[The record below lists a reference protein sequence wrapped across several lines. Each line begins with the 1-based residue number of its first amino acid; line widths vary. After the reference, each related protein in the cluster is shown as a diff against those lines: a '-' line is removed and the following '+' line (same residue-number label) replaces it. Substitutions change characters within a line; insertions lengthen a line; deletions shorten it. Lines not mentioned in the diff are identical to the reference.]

1 MGFSAYFRPTKEF
14 VVSEEKLFTLH
25 KKTWPGAHCAA
36 FEVWHRATWVSWNMW
51 NISMLS
57 RRSFF
62 SFLAPI
68 FLMFLSGEVSWM
80 CQSGDFQVNLI
91 FESDKATICAKSH
104 TWQGFCFDQGL
115 LRWQPFLWQCDLSKR
130 GLCLKEMYEITLHK
144 PFVCAKRVKCRLLLL
159 LVIRT
164 LSYQ

>member
-1 MGFSAYFRPTKEF
+1 M
-14 VVSEEKLFTLH
+14 
-25 KKTWPGAHCAA
+25 
-36 FEVWHRATWVSWNMW
+36 
-51 NISMLS
+51 SMLS

-62 SFLAPI
+62 SSLAPI

-130 GLCLKEMYEITLHK
+130 GLCRKEMYEIILRK
-144 PFVCAKRVKCRLLLL
+144 VFSVQKGLLNVDYCYYL
-159 LVIRT
+159 
-164 LSYQ
+164 